1 MKQESFLK
9 VKTGIKAG
17 ESCSVPDRA
26 YNDGYNAG
34 YSEGRDRGRKG
45 DWSWYKDH
53 PNARKP

>member
-1 MKQESFLK
+1 VKQQLFLK

-17 ESCSVPDRA
+17 ESCSMPDRA
-26 YNDGYNAG
+26 YNDGYN
-34 YSEGRDRGRKG
+34 EGRDRGRKG